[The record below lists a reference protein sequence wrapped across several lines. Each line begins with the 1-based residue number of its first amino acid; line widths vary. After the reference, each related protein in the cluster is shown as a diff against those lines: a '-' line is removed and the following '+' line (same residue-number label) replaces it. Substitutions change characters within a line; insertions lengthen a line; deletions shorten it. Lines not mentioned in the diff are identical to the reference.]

1 MLNGQYA
8 CHLVNI
14 RVWQRLYRIIIQKFR
29 DKWLFLFSFLKFTI
43 KIYGGMLIAKILGW
57 VGVGL
62 VYLTK
67 FLAPLVCS
75 GAMSWLLNSLFW
87 LNINSWPS
95 RSFVYINQMFYSPVS
110 TVGLCCDY
118 YSRRHLGSWR
128 GNEKE
133 CWGSGSW
140 ILSLESFLG
149 WLFLDL
155 EMLVS
160 FFSFPF

>member
-1 MLNGQYA
+1 MA
-8 CHLVNI
+8 
-14 RVWQRLYRIIIQKFR
+14 R
-29 DKWLFLFSFLKFTI
+29 
-43 KIYGGMLIAKILGW
+43 
-57 VGVGL
+57 VGL

-67 FLAPLVCS
+67 FLTLQPLHFVCS
-75 GAMSWLLNSLFW
+75 GAILWFLYSLFW
-87 LNINSWPS
+87 LDEYLELVILFILTKYFT
-95 RSFVYINQMFYSPVS
+95 FVP

-140 ILSLESFLG
+140 ILSLESLLV

-155 EMLVS
+155 WVFLFKCFPYCIVIFLWLSFLICGLLILYYLIKMVYALVS
-160 FFSFPF
+160 